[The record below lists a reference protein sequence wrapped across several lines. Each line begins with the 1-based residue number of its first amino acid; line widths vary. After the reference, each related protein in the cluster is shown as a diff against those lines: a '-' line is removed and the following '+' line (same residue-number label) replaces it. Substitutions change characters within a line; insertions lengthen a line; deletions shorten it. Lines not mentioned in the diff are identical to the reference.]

1 MRLFV
6 TLILCAAV
14 AAQPAEPT
22 VAPTAV
28 SVAKDATLADAAAA
42 LTKSPA
48 GAAVRVDAP
57 DLAAAKVG
65 AGVEQVPFWDALEA
79 AADQTKTRLTLRDG
93 GRTVVL
99 ASRPGP
105 REISTVS
112 GAFRIVPRSVTGRLM
127 LDSGTASHEVDL
139 DVHWE
144 PRVRVYRIDSAPQIT
159 KAVDDRGTALTA
171 SAAGSRHHPSGAVT
185 DLKVRLTGLT
195 RDSKQLASLGGEFRA
210 TSAERLL
217 SVPFKNL
224 TAKYPIAQKVDGVSV
239 VLRSFEKVGGFWEAH
254 LELTYPEGHP
264 TFESFE
270 EQKWLRDNR
279 LRLIDPTAAVFEP
292 DNDDV
297 TAAGRNV
304 AATYRFKLLAAA
316 NPLQP
321 GWTLV
326 CDTPGPLAEVKVP
339 FVLKNIPLP

>member
-1 MRLFV
+1 MRLFL
-6 TLILCAAV
+6 TLILCTAV

-22 VAPTAV
+22 IKPTAV
-28 SVAKDATLADAAAA
+28 SVGKDATLAEAAAA
-42 LTKSPA
+42 LTKSPV
-48 GAAVRVDAP
+48 GAAVQIGAP

-65 AGVEQVPFWDALEA
+65 AGVERVPFWDALEA
-79 AADQTKTRLTLRDG
+79 IADQTKSRLALRDG
-93 GRTVVL
+93 GRTVAL
-99 ASRPGP
+99 AP
-105 REISTVS
+105 RSGTREVSAVS
-112 GAFRIVPRSVTGRLM
+112 GAFRIVPRAVTGRLL
-127 LDSGTASHEVDL
+127 LDQGTTLHDIDL

-171 SAAGSRHHPSGAVT
+171 AAAGSRHYPTDSLT

-195 RDSKQLASLGGEFRA
+195 RDGKQIATLAGEFRA
-210 TSAERLL
+210 TAAEGLL

-224 TAKYPIAQKVDGVSV
+224 AAKFPIAQKVGGMSV
-239 VLRSFEKVGGFWEAH
+239 VLRSFEKVGGFWEAQ
-254 LELTYPEGHP
+254 LELAYPEGHP
-264 TFESFE
+264 AFESFE
-270 EQKWLRDNR
+270 EQKWLRDTR
-279 LRLIDPTAAVFEP
+279 VRLIDPTAAVFEP

-297 TAAGRNV
+297 NAAGRNV

-321 GWTLV
+321 GWSLV
-326 CDTPGPLAEVKVP
+326 CDTPAPLAEVKVP